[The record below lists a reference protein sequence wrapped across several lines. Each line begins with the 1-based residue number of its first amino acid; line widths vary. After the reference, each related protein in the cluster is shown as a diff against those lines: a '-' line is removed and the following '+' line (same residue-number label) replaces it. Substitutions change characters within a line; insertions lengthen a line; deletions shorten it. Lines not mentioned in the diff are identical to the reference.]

1 MFWVLFVRLL
11 ITALVFQK
19 KKKKSNTIETQKKH
33 AEENSQ
39 TFLKKDLHAAVWNWK
54 TYTRELLFSEKEKQN
69 ETLRAA
75 LEQMKASTDS
85 LSEEIQVFGSQIVRL
100 TQENSVFF
108 EQEEQ
113 SLSLRGMVEQ
123 MKASI
128 EETEILVLRGI
139 TETNELELTST
150 LLQIEVEKL

>member
-1 MFWVLFVRLL
+1 
-11 ITALVFQK
+11 
-19 KKKKSNTIETQKKH
+19 
-33 AEENSQ
+33 
-39 TFLKKDLHAAVWNWK
+39 
-54 TYTRELLFSEKEKQN
+54 
-69 ETLRAA
+69 
-75 LEQMKASTDS
+75 MKASTDG

-113 SLSLRGMVEQ
+113 SLSLRGMLEQ

-139 TETNELELTST
+139 NELELTST